1 MCGACGSAP
10 AHHWSA
16 PFLATLP
23 ARSSAARAVTA
34 IVAQAG
40 ARVGVAAVAGGYSVT
55 TPTGQCVVAA
65 DLDEVWTRLRRLRI
79 VDDAVPPAPT
89 TVVSAGP
96 ATVPRVGPPTPV
108 AGGRPAGVDPFPRR
122 LHRLPALLAWL
133 AAVDGRGP
141 RLLRLRLGL
150 VPEVDA
156 AIDVVA
162 GSVVR
167 CAAVP
172 AHGALDVPVEL
183 DDPDGVFAEPVRVLV
198 EPWTAVSAPL
208 RTAP

>member
-40 ARVGVAAVAGGYSVT
+40 ARVGVTAAAGGYSLA

-65 DLDEVWTRLRRLRI
+65 DLDEVWTGLRRLR
-79 VDDAVPPAPT
+79 VLDDAVPPAPT
-89 TVVSAGP
+89 TIVSAGP
-96 ATVPRVGPPTPV
+96 ATVPRIGPPPP
-108 AGGRPAGVDPFPRR
+108 AADGRPVGADPFRR

-133 AAVDGRGP
+133 AAVDRRGP

-150 VPEVDA
+150 VPEVDV

-162 GSVVR
+162 GTVVR

-172 AHGALDVPVEL
+172 ATGALDPLVEL
-183 DDPDGVFAEPVRVLV
+183 DDPDVVFAGAVRFLV
-198 EPWTAVSAPL
+198 EPWTARDPRLS
-208 RTAP
+208 

>member
-23 ARSSAARAVTA
+23 ARSSAARAVTT

-40 ARVGVAAVAGGYSVT
+40 ARAGVAAVAGGYSVT

-79 VDDAVPPAPT
+79 LDDAVPPAPT
-89 TVVSAGP
+89 AIVSAGP
-96 ATVPRVGPPTPV
+96 ATVPRVGPPAPV
-108 AGGRPAGVDPFPRR
+108 ADARPPGVDPLPR

-133 AAVDGRGP
+133 AAVDHRGP

-150 VPEVDA
+150 VPEVDV

-162 GSVVR
+162 GTVVR

-172 AHGALDVPVEL
+172 ADGALDALVEL
-183 DDPDGVFAEPVRVLV
+183 DDPDAVFAEAVHVLV
-198 EPWTAVSAPL
+198 EPWTARDPRLS
-208 RTAP
+208 